1 MAEINGKIDYENCP
15 PNADSMIQSMRA
27 FGYDL
32 KMAVA
37 DIIDNSISAGAE
49 NVWVIQNWG
58 GSNSNISILD
68 DGSGMDEN
76 TLFEAMRLGS
86 RNPLDERE
94 SNDLGRFGL
103 GLKTAS
109 FSQCRLLSVRSK
121 TKDGKISTRCWDLDY
136 INKVKNWNL
145 LKTISEETEKL
156 LKPLENIESGTIVL
170 WEKMDRVVEVEDADD
185 VQGKNDF
192 LRRIQNVQ
200 KYLEMVFQRFI
211 EFGKL
216 NIFICNP
223 DNFGEVYTRLKPWDP
238 FLVSHSATQ
247 ELSNE
252 ALEIFKNRIKVR
264 PFILPHL
271 SKLTSEGHS
280 NAAGPKGWNAQQGF
294 YIYRKERLIVAGG
307 WLDMGYKQEEHYKLA
322 RIQVDIPNNM
332 DDKWKIDVKK
342 AEAHPPD
349 ALMPAFKRIVKLTRN
364 RAASVYRHRG
374 KIELRKYDNVN
385 RFVWKKINKR
395 GKVFYKVD
403 RKHPIVED
411 LLNNMAESKSYVNT
425 LIKLIEQTVPI
436 EQIVITNSEQPD
448 AHISSFSS
456 DDFEE
461 IPVKKWFLEQI
472 EIWVNKGLSKDEAAK
487 FVLAME
493 PFNQYPELISLLE
506 EDA

>member
-32 KMAVA
+32 KMAIA
-37 DIIDNSISAGAE
+37 DIIDNSIFAGAK
-49 NVWVIQNWG
+49 NVWVIQNWS
-58 GSNSNISILD
+58 GSNSYISILD

-94 SNDLGRFGL
+94 SNDQGRFGL

-109 FSQCRLLSVRSK
+109 FSQSRLLSVRSK

-136 INKVKNWNL
+136 INVVKDWNL
-145 LKTISEETEKL
+145 LKTINKETEEL
-156 LKPLENIESGTIVL
+156 LKPLENVESGTIVL

-192 LRRIQNVQ
+192 LRKIQNVQ

-223 DNFGEVYTRLKPWDP
+223 DNFGEEYTRLKTWDP

-252 ALEIFKNRIKVR
+252 ALEIFKDRIKVR

-271 SKLTSEGHS
+271 SKLTSEEHV

-307 WLDMGYKQEEHYKLA
+307 WLDLDYKQEEHYKLA

-349 ALMPAFKRIVKLTRN
+349 ALMPAFKRIPAPAFGNIMKTYSLHQASGNGTQPRVISIKETLSLMEFCEDFAFQDGRGMIIRYQMIVDAVSPDFLKFFNSNVPNN
-364 RAASVYRHRG
+364 RYIG
-374 KIELRKYDNVN
+374 
-385 RFVWKKINKR
+385 
-395 GKVFYKVD
+395 G
-403 RKHPIVED
+403 
-411 LLNNMAESKSYVNT
+411 
-425 LIKLIEQTVPI
+425 
-436 EQIVITNSEQPD
+436 VIC
-448 AHISSFSS
+448 
-456 DDFEE
+456 
-461 IPVKKWFLEQI
+461 
-472 EIWVNKGLSKDEAAK
+472 
-487 FVLAME
+487 
-493 PFNQYPELISLLE
+493 
-506 EDA
+506 

>member
-37 DIIDNSISAGAE
+37 DIIDNSIFAGAK
-49 NVWVIQNWG
+49 NVWIIQNWG
-58 GSNSNISILD
+58 GSNSYIGILD

-136 INKVKNWNL
+136 INEVRDWNL
-145 LKTISEETEKL
+145 LKTTSEETEKL
-156 LKPLENIESGTIVL
+156 LKPLENVESGTLVL
-170 WEKMDRVVEVEDADD
+170 WEKMDRIVEVEDADD
-185 VQGKNDF
+185 IQGKNDF
-192 LRRIQNVQ
+192 LRKIQNVQ
-200 KYLEMVFQRFI
+200 KYLEMVFHRFI
-211 EFGKL
+211 EFGKF

-223 DNFGEVYTRLKPWDP
+223 NNFGVVYTRLKPWDP

-264 PFILPHL
+264 PFILPHI
-271 SKLTSEGHS
+271 SKLTSEEHR
-280 NAAGPKGWNAQQGF
+280 NAAGPNGWNAQQGF

-307 WLDMGYKQEEHYKLA
+307 WLDQGYKQEEHYKLA
-322 RIQVDIPNNM
+322 RILIDIPNNM

-403 RKHPIVED
+403 RKHPIVTD

-448 AHISSFSS
+448 AHICSFSS

>member
-342 AEAHPPD
+342 AEAHPP
-349 ALMPAFKRIVKLTRN
+349 V
-364 RAASVYRHRG
+364 
-374 KIELRKYDNVN
+374 
-385 RFVWKKINKR
+385 
-395 GKVFYKVD
+395 
-403 RKHPIVED
+403 
-411 LLNNMAESKSYVNT
+411 
-425 LIKLIEQTVPI
+425 Q
-436 EQIVITNSEQPD
+436 TNSE
-448 AHISSFSS
+448 I
-456 DDFEE
+456 
-461 IPVKKWFLEQI
+461 
-472 EIWVNKGLSKDEAAK
+472 NSK
-487 FVLAME
+487 
-493 PFNQYPELISLLE
+493 
-506 EDA
+506 